1 MKKFWCVFTTLIL
14 SSSIFAQQQSVLKLS
29 PKQIEAQFINQNI
42 QLIAER
48 MNIEIADAQI
58 SQAKLWDNPELSVGS
73 VNLWSTKSQR
83 EEMEMNTFPKNTQFS
98 IELSQLIQTANKRGK
113 LIRRETTFKN
123 MALLEFEDILRGL
136 KIELRK
142 SINEL
147 IYLQSY
153 VRVLTNQEQYL
164 NQLISTYKKQ
174 QEQGNIA
181 RTELIRLQSSLL
193 ELDNEIND
201 TKKELN
207 EQQKNLKVL
216 LNIAPNSTIEVE
228 NVDYMTVNPE
238 NLSLVDLIQSASEV
252 RPDIKKLKLETQYQE
267 RSLIYEKSL
276 RVPDITISANYDRYG
291 GVWKDF
297 VGFGISFDLP
307 VLNRNQGNIKA
318 ARISRDQSQ
327 YLAKQQQNIAEHE
340 IAEALT
346 NYIQAFNFYKKI
358 KENESLSEL
367 DGMLSIYAKNLLN
380 RNISMLEY
388 VDFMDTYKTN
398 KQTILTAQKN
408 IYTSF
413 EELQYVTG
421 RDIK

>member
-1 MKKFWCVFTTLIL
+1 
-14 SSSIFAQQQSVLKLS
+14 
-29 PKQIEAQFINQNI
+29 
-42 QLIAER
+42 
-48 MNIEIADAQI
+48 
-58 SQAKLWDNPELSVGS
+58 
-73 VNLWSTKSQR
+73 
-83 EEMEMNTFPKNTQFS
+83 MEMNTFPKNTQFS

-153 VRVLTNQEQYL
+153 VQVLTNQEQYL
-164 NQLISTYKKQ
+164 NQLISTCKKQ

-193 ELDNEIND
+193 ELNNEIND

-207 EQQKNLKVL
+207 EQHKNLKVL

-297 VGFGISFDLP
+297 VGFGINFDLP

-388 VDFMDTYKTN
+388 VDFMDTYKIN